1 MMNIY
6 KKAAKKC
13 LRFATTRGSLNVE
26 QLFNLTQKDLEI
38 TVKNL
43 QRCIKLD
50 ASEDNLLRLEIIND
64 ILNTKDEENE

>member
-6 KKAAKKC
+6 KKAAKEC

-43 QRCIKLD
+43 QKCIKLD